1 MYRHTSPKFQKD
13 RPNASYR
20 SDTRWEVRE
29 LKRLLWVMIML
40 LAVFLGKKIYPNQM
54 LSLGEN
60 VVDALGRSTDMSAV
74 FSQLGKSME
83 SPAEMVDGL
92 GAFCLEVFGPQSQ
105 IGTVENTYPTPI
117 LPETPVGLLSSTLPI
132 NPVSDTPTN
141 AADTPD
147 LQDAVPAVGTVLT
160 VGQPQACE
168 LPSGYTMDELSF
180 GALETVSP
188 VIGTVTSEY
197 GYRDHP
203 ISGIRCFHGGVDIGA
218 NAGTPISAFADGQVE
233 YVGEDTSYGLYFQID
248 HGDEIKSF
256 YAHCQQI
263 HVTKG
268 QTVRAGETVAL
279 VGDSG
284 TTTGPHLH
292 LELKCG
298 ETRVDPTYYLTA

>member
-1 MYRHTSPKFQKD
+1 MYRHAPSKFQKN
-13 RPNASYR
+13 RPSGSDR
-20 SDTRWEVRE
+20 SDTCWEVRE
-29 LKRLLWVMIML
+29 FKRLLWVMIML
-40 LAVFLGKKIYPNQM
+40 LTVLLGKKIYPAQI
-54 LSLGEN
+54 LSIREDVITVLGH
-60 VVDALGRSTDMSAV
+60 STDMSAV
-74 FSQLGKSME
+74 FSQLGQSME
-83 SPAEMVDGL
+83 SPVEMVDGL
-92 GAFCLEVFGPQSQ
+92 GTFCLEVFGPQSQ
-105 IGTVENTYPTPI
+105 TDTAENTYPTPI

-188 VIGTVTSEY
+188 VTGTVTSGY

-203 ISGIRCFHGGVDIGA
+203 ISGIRCFHGGLDIGA
-218 NAGTPISAFADGQVE
+218 NAGTPINAFADGQVE
-233 YVGEDTSYGLYFQID
+233 YVGEDASYGMYFQID
-248 HGDEIKSF
+248 HGDGIKSF
-256 YAHCQQI
+256 YAHCQKI

-268 QTVRAGETVAL
+268 QTVQAGETVAL
-279 VGDSG
+279 VGDTG
-284 TTTGPHLH
+284 RTTGPHLH

-298 ETRVDPTYYLTA
+298 ETRVDPAYYLTA